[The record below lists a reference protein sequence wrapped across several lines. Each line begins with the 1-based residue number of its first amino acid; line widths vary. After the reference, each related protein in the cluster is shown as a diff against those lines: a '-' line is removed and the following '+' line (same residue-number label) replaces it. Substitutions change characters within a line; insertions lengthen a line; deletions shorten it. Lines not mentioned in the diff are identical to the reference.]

1 MVGDELVDGD
11 GVFEACEARVFG
23 GGKPSHFGGVTVGA
37 ILFLVLEAG
46 DDGEVGA
53 EVLEGFEV
61 GGEGVVGAGFVW
73 EEEGRVEAEGGAH
86 GEESWGRLSDG
97 GLGAGREGGQHGIE
111 EGQGESGAG
120 AAEEGAAVEV
130 TFGGKVHGGVTIESR
145 AI

>member
-11 GVFEACEARVFG
+11 GVFEAGEAWVFG
-23 GGKPSHFGGVTVGA
+23 GGEPSHFGGVTVGA
-37 ILFLVLEAG
+37 VLLFVLEAG

-61 GGEGVVGAGFVW
+61 GGEGVVGSGFFG

-97 GLGAGREGGQHGIE
+97 GLGAGREGWQHGIE

-130 TFGGKVHGGVTIESR
+130 TFGGKVHGGGTIEPGG
-145 AI
+145 I